1 MLLLILF
8 TSVTGSI
15 FRGNL
20 DKIDEKLCPLQSPIA
35 ATIFPRGELKCLP
48 PKKIFQ
54 NAKLKN
60 VNRNSLIYFPHR
72 HFEKYIFSY
81 LKWEKNE
88 FYTHKIGDYLRVI
101 PHKGCLTMVK
111 NKHSAY
117 ILRTFGKD
125 PFYRVNT
132 TSTTTHKTTE
142 QTSSEKTTKWT
153 TQDSTLITTTKQESS
168 TFFEKTTQRSTL
180 HKKTIVFPKTT
191 ISTKEKSTS
200 FTTQDTTPQKTS
212 TTHTTTKS
220 STKEKTTVFTKTT
233 ISTKEESTSFSTQTT
248 TSSPQKTS
256 STRTTSSTTTEKTT
270 VFPKTTKK
278 ESTSNSTTQETTL
291 TPLKSTSTHYI
302 SSTQEKTTKTSTFSS
317 TKGKTSKTKC
327 STTNHSPTPSK
338 KTTKETS
345 TRAWASQKASAPPK
359 TIPILATTIPICLI
373 ILIAT
378 IIYFRKK
385 RQNSMNLVGYIY
397 ENEHTEN
404 TIGETTEL

>member
-8 TSVTGSI
+8 TSAAGSI
-15 FRGNL
+15 LRGNL
-20 DKIDEKLCPLQSPIA
+20 DKIDEKLCPPQSPIA

-168 TFFEKTTQRSTL
+168 TFFERTTQRSTL
-180 HKKTIVFPKTT
+180 RENTTVLPKTT
-191 ISTKEKSTS
+191 IHFTKEKSTS
-200 FTTQDTTPQKTS
+200 FTTQDTTP
-212 TTHTTTKS
+212 
-220 STKEKTTVFTKTT
+220 
-233 ISTKEESTSFSTQTT
+233 
-248 TSSPQKTS
+248 
-256 STRTTSSTTTEKTT
+256 
-270 VFPKTTKK
+270 
-278 ESTSNSTTQETTL
+278 
-291 TPLKSTSTHYI
+291 
-302 SSTQEKTTKTSTFSS
+302 
-317 TKGKTSKTKC
+317 
-327 STTNHSPTPSK
+327 
-338 KTTKETS
+338 
-345 TRAWASQKASAPPK
+345 
-359 TIPILATTIPICLI
+359 
-373 ILIAT
+373 
-378 IIYFRKK
+378 
-385 RQNSMNLVGYIY
+385 
-397 ENEHTEN
+397 
-404 TIGETTEL
+404 